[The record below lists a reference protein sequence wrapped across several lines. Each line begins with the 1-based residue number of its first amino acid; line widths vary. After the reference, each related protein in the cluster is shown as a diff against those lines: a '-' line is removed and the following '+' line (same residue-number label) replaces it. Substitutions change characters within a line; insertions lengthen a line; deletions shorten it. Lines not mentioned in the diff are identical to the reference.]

1 MTSPATATASAE
13 VTSGPQVGDSVG
25 AFTVTKV
32 AGNPDDGFAVGRSGC
47 YRCKTGSKPVVMVF
61 ARSADEKLAK
71 LLKKIEEEVEEHQDE
86 KLMSFVNM
94 IGADAESLKKA
105 TEEFA
110 AKHGITRIAFVVP
123 EDAKDGP
130 ADGRMFTAEFLS
142 ALKLATDEVFFI
154 PGVDRA
160 RVAIIGELPDYLTAS
175 GYRVRPFVGWAEPP
189 IAYAPDPAE
198 VSEVFEVPLAFFLDP
213 RNHRRESTVYRG
225 QARQF
230 WAMPW
235 EGRYIW
241 GATAGMLVTFQRIVS
256 P

>member
-1 MTSPATATASAE
+1 MHKFCLTMAILFLATATASAE

-71 LLKKIEEEVEEHQDE
+71 LLKKIEEEVEEHQAE

-110 AKHGITRIAFVVP
+110 AKHGLTRIAFVVP

-130 ADGRMFTAEFLS
+130 ADFKIASDADGTVVCYKEGKVTANHAFAKGGLS
-142 ALKLATDEVFFI
+142 DDKIYADVHAPCPL
-154 PGVDRA
+154 VD
-160 RVAIIGELPDYLTAS
+160 
-175 GYRVRPFVGWAEPP
+175 
-189 IAYAPDPAE
+189 
-198 VSEVFEVPLAFFLDP
+198 
-213 RNHRRESTVYRG
+213 
-225 QARQF
+225 
-230 WAMPW
+230 
-235 EGRYIW
+235 
-241 GATAGMLVTFQRIVS
+241 
-256 P
+256 

>member
-1 MTSPATATASAE
+1 MAVVMFGAVVAVAE
-13 VTSGPQVGDSVG
+13 VTSGPQVGETVG

-32 AGNPDDGFAVGRSGC
+32 TGNPDDGVAEGRNLC
-47 YRCKTGSKPVVMVF
+47 YRCKMGGRPVVMVF

-130 ADGRMFTAEFLS
+130 ADFN
-142 ALKLATDEVFFI
+142 I
-154 PGVDRA
+154 
-160 RVAIIGELPDYLTAS
+160 
-175 GYRVRPFVGWAEPP
+175 
-189 IAYAPDPAE
+189 APDADVTVVCYKE
-198 VSEVFEVPLAFFLDP
+198 GKVKANHAFAKGGLSDDKIDAVV
-213 RNHRRESTVYRG
+213 EASC
-225 QARQF
+225 A
-230 WAMPW
+230 
-235 EGRYIW
+235 
-241 GATAGMLVTFQRIVS
+241 LVE
-256 P
+256 